1 MILSQCTIV
10 FCRISSF
17 NILIPNSLLDFILY
31 YILELINISTHV
43 ALLTMNY
50 MVRTLLFSLQYIR
63 YLYVNVFIYAC
74 FWYLLLLKYIVLA
87 KLAVWILAKVEMS
100 MVTSMPNI
108 SKTAGGSLQQIFSLD
123 ICLDFFAKITKIE
136 PWEF

>member
-1 MILSQCTIV
+1 VSTLHRIFLTKYTFKTSQKFDTLVMSLMCEFPHLLPECA
-10 FCRISSF
+10 FCPSREIYVLIFWQQNHIRCAISKVS
-17 NILIPNSLLDFILY
+17 SLDFG
-31 YILELINISTHV
+31 
-43 ALLTMNY
+43 
-50 MVRTLLFSLQYIR
+50 
-63 YLYVNVFIYAC
+63 
-74 FWYLLLLKYIVLA
+74 
-87 KLAVWILAKVEMS
+87 KVEMS